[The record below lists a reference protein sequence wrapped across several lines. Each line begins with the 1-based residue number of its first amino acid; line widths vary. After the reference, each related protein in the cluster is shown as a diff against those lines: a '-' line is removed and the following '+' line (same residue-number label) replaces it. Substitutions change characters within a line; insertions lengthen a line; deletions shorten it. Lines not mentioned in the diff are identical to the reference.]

1 MYYRQPSPD
10 IKMKTYKIKTHYVSQ
25 RPLGSNKTGINIII
39 FLIFVKKWLKSNT
52 LHEFLVW
59 IKTGSNPDDINR
71 Y

>member
-39 FLIFVKKWLKSNT
+39 FLIFVKKMAK
-52 LHEFLVW
+52 
-59 IKTGSNPDDINR
+59 IKYIT
-71 Y
+71 